1 MDPLISRSVLA
12 PCYYVLCHFALAW
25 LSANKRYHLSQGWS
39 RVGISQRDP
48 LRALPA
54 VAARGGG
61 YLAEIE
67 GLLLL
72 EVGAWPLLTVGDGS

>member
-1 MDPLISRSVLA
+1 M
-12 PCYYVLCHFALAW
+12 
-25 LSANKRYHLSQGWS
+25 NKRYHLSQGWS
-39 RVGISQRDP
+39 RVGVNQQGP
-48 LRALPA
+48 LRTLPTVPA
-54 VAARGGG
+54 GV

>member
-1 MDPLISRSVLA
+1 MADGV
-12 PCYYVLCHFALAW
+12 
-25 LSANKRYHLSQGWS
+25 
-39 RVGISQRDP
+39 
-48 LRALPA
+48 
-54 VAARGGG
+54 

>member
-1 MDPLISRSVLA
+1 MSP
-12 PCYYVLCHFALAW
+12 
-25 LSANKRYHLSQGWS
+25 
-39 RVGISQRDP
+39 
-48 LRALPA
+48 
-54 VAARGGG
+54 VADGV